1 MQGNYKISEVFYGY
15 SDSLSL
21 DNNPMVLV
29 ELKDLAHHYGTP
41 IYAVDSV
48 NGKMYH
54 TFEGGYKLISER
66 ASLEPQFRLTT
77 SLGSES
83 IDAQPIYVN
92 TLPGTTS
99 IGMPI
104 AKSTP
109 VTQTGPIPSM
119 LIPTPHV

>member
-1 MQGNYKISEVFYGY
+1 MYCTF
-15 SDSLSL
+15 
-21 DNNPMVLV
+21 
-29 ELKDLAHHYGTP
+29 KD
-41 IYAVDSV
+41 
-48 NGKMYH
+48 
-54 TFEGGYKLISER
+54 GYKLISER
-66 ASLEPQFRLTT
+66 ASLEPQFGPTV

-92 TLPGTTS
+92 TLPGMTS

-119 LIPTPHV
+119 PIPTPRL